1 MRLVRYNKSI
11 KGLRPTQKGLQR
23 QVYVVNMKKLTIEEK
38 IILQIAL
45 ANFVQSRQ
53 DAKEHSY
60 IPVEYLNR
68 DIEIA
73 QDLQERITYFTDN
86 AL

>member
-1 MRLVRYNKSI
+1 
-11 KGLRPTQKGLQR
+11 
-23 QVYVVNMKKLTIEEK
+23 MKKLTIEEK

-53 DAKEHSY
+53 DLKGNSY

-68 DIEIA
+68 DIKIA
-73 QDLQERITYFTDN
+73 QDLQERITYFT
-86 AL
+86 AE